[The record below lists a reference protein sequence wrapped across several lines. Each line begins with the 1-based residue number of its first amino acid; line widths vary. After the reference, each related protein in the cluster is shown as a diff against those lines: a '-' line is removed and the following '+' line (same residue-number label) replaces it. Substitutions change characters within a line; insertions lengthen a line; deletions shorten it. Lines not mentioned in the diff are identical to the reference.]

1 MAFYFCCWWFFFV
14 CLSVCGKWWIKF
26 TEAMYIKWAGI
37 KEYFLVRIAFFFPW
51 LLCFLLFLPSPSVEF
66 FKIGYDYCLETSKLE

>member
-1 MAFYFCCWWFFFV
+1 MAFYFCCWWIFFV

-37 KEYFLVRIAFFFPW
+37 KEYFLVRIAFFFFPGYFVFCYFFP
-51 LLCFLLFLPSPSVEF
+51 LLLLNFL
-66 FKIGYDYCLETSKLE
+66 K